1 MVSPMLKRI
10 FDKIL
15 LFSIGTLLLS
25 MQEITSESV
34 TVWLTALLFSAL
46 GLYFDGRRTVV
57 GLLLLYG
64 VLCLFFPMFLLFLPV
79 ICYDGFWHHCPWCFV
94 CVLSALPQ
102 LGRFPLWIWLITLSA
117 LVAAAL
123 LSYSTRQNSLLSAE
137 LIRLRD
143 TSTERDMQ
151 QQARTR
157 ELLEKQDYEIYLATL
172 QERNRIAREIH
183 DNVGHMLTRSI
194 LQIGALR
201 TVHREEPLHGQLDSV
216 SETLN
221 EAMTNIRQSVHDLHD
236 DAIDLEQ
243 TLRDSIR
250 DIQDTYQVTFEYDM
264 SRYIPR
270 EIKYCFIAIVKEAV
284 SNIIKHSSADT
295 VTLKLREHPAFYQML
310 IEDNGHCLEEDRSG
324 SSLKKK
330 PQRNAP
336 LDCEGIGIYNM
347 RERVQ
352 ALGGT
357 LHLNIENG
365 FHIFVTIPKNNET
378 HRTQVVKSGRRDE
391 NISFIK

>member
-1 MVSPMLKRI
+1 MVSSMLKRI

-34 TVWLTALLFSAL
+34 AIWLTALTFAAL
-46 GLYFDGRRTVV
+46 GLYFDNKRAVV
-57 GLLLLYG
+57 GLLFLYG
-64 VLCLFFPMFLLFLPV
+64 ILCLFFPMFLLFLPV
-79 ICYDGFWHHCPWCFV
+79 ICYDGFWHHCPWYFV
-94 CVLSALPQ
+94 CGLSALPHWE
-102 LGRFPLWIWLITLSA
+102 RFPLWIWMMVLSA
-117 LVAAAL
+117 IVTSAL
-123 LSYSTRQNSLLSAE
+123 LSYSTRQNSLLSTE

-143 TSTERDMQ
+143 TSTERDMLQ
-151 QQARTR
+151 QVRTR
-157 ELLEKQDYEIYLATL
+157 QLLEKQDYEIYLATL

-201 TVHREEPLHGQLDSV
+201 TVHREEPLHGQLSSV

-243 TLRDSIR
+243 AIRDSIR
-250 DIQDTYQVTFEYDM
+250 DILDTHQVAFEYDM
-264 SRYIPR
+264 SRHVPR

-284 SNIIKHSSADT
+284 SNIIKHSDADT

-310 IEDNGHCLEEDRSG
+310 IEDNGHGSG
-324 SSLKKK
+324 EC
-330 PQRNAP
+330 P
-336 LDCEGIGIYNM
+336 LDCEGIGLYNM

-357 LHLNIENG
+357 LHLNRENG
-365 FHIFVTIPKNNET
+365 FHIFVTLK
-378 HRTQVVKSGRRDE
+378 K
-391 NISFIK
+391 